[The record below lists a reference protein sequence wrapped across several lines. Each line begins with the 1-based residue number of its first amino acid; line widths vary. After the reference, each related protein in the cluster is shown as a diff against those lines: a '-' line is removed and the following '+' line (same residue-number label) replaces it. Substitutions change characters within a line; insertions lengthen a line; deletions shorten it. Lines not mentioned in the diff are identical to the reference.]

1 MKTYVCKKI
10 KLYEYL
16 TNKGY
21 KPYRVATDI
30 YNAERKVWLYDD
42 SDNLRKDIDNY
53 YKMRS

>member
-53 YKMRS
+53 YKRRS